1 MAGRKTKL
9 TPEVQA
15 KVVRAIKAG
24 NYAEVAAR
32 HAGID
37 IATYMRWKVKGEE
50 GREPYRAFREAIHD
64 AEAYAQQR
72 AVGVI
77 SRAMSKDW
85 KAAAW
90 YLERKFT
97 AQWSKYERH
106 VLTGK
111 DGGPIQT
118 SDITEADLDQRI
130 AEAQAR
136 LTGRPTGDPGDQ
148 G

>member
-1 MAGRKTKL
+1 MAGRRTKL
-9 TPEVQA
+9 SPDVQA
-15 KVVRAIKAG
+15 KIVRAIKAG

-37 IATYMRWKVKGEE
+37 ISTYMRWKVKGEE
-50 GREPYRAFREAIHD
+50 GRKPYREFCAAIAD
-64 AEAYAQQR
+64 AEAHAQQR
-72 AVGVI
+72 AVGI
-77 SRAMSKDW
+77 ITKAMPGDW

-90 YLERKFT
+90 FLERKYT

-136 LTGRPTGDPGDQ
+136 LAGRGKGHPGDQ